1 MYASKLAFNGCCFV
15 DVLNRVDAKVKRCLL
30 LDELV
35 FWNSFLVFEGNP
47 DHRIGFWQNWIC
59 VQDHPFVDLHSEA
72 YLVQNP
78 LTCE

>member
-35 FWNSFLVFEGNP
+35 FGTVFWCSRAILTTELGFGK
-47 DHRIGFWQNWIC
+47 IGFVCRITLLWIYI
-59 VQDHPFVDLHSEA
+59 QRPIWFRI
-72 YLVQNP
+72 P
-78 LTCE
+78 

>member
-35 FWNSFLVFEGNP
+35 FGTVFWCSRAILTTEL
-47 DHRIGFWQNWIC
+47 GFGKI
-59 VQDHPFVDLHSEA
+59 
-72 YLVQNP
+72 
-78 LTCE
+78 